1 MKEEPIKLLALITSN
16 YRLYYQCKIL
26 LKRAI
31 VAEIAKTIN
40 VHPYRVKLALNQVR
54 HYELGQLLNI
64 INNCA
69 ETDYKLK
76 SSYMDKHLILELFIL
91 SL

>member
-1 MKEEPIKLLALITSN
+1 MFTL
-16 YRLYYQCKIL
+16 
-26 LKRAI
+26 
-31 VAEIAKTIN
+31 
-40 VHPYRVKLALNQVR
+40 RVKLALNQVR